1 MNGKLFSVIT
11 PVFNGATYIEETIQ
25 SIINQNF
32 KDFEYIIVDG
42 ASTDGT
48 LKIIDKYSSRINKLI
63 SEKDNG
69 MYDAID
75 KGIKQSNGKYLLW
88 VNSDDILADNHS
100 LENLSEYLRKVESQ
114 WITGRASFIFENQ
127 NKIFNFIPYV
137 YPNFII
143 KNGLAH
149 DCFWG
154 FVQQEST
161 IFSRELY
168 DQVGGFNM
176 NLKMAGDYD
185 LWKKFSNYTNLDTCN
200 INIGAQRKWA
210 GQMQKDLKFYYK
222 EIGKNKCKIKFFKF
236 FRLFYSML
244 LYPYILFKK

>member
-1 MNGKLFSVIT
+1 MSVKLFSVIT
-11 PVFNGATYIEETIQ
+11 PVFNGATFIEETIK

-48 LKIIDKYSSRINKLI
+48 HEIINKYLYIIDKFI

-69 MYDAID
+69 MYHAID
-75 KGIKQSNGKYLLW
+75 KGIKQSSGKYILW
-88 VNSDDILADNHS
+88 VNSDDILADKYS
-100 LENLSEYLRKVESQ
+100 LEKLSNYLNKTESR
-114 WITGRASFIFENQ
+114 WVTGRASFIFENK

-143 KNGLAH
+143 KNGFAH
-149 DCFWG
+149 DCCWG
-154 FVQQEST
+154 FIQQEST

-168 DQVGGFNM
+168 NQVGGFNKD
-176 NLKMAGDYD
+176 LQMAGDFD
-185 LWKKFSNYTNLDTCN
+185 LWKKFSNHTKLDTCN
-200 INIGAQRKWA
+200 INIGVQRKWA

-222 EIGKNKCKIKFFKF
+222 EIGKRKCKFKLLKFL
-236 FRLFYSML
+236 RLFYSIL